1 MARNGVRYED
11 VQRAIDALLA
21 KGEAPS
27 VHKVR
32 EVLGTGSFT
41 TISEHL
47 REWRARREEN
57 RDLPPPRGMPEALQE
72 LAESLWEKAQA
83 SANESLAHYRQ
94 EAEGRVETA
103 REEAGETARRAEDAE
118 QRESAL
124 AAHLARTEQRL
135 EEQSGELA
143 RRESE
148 RDALAEREAKLATRQ
163 ARLESQLASLQQE
176 HERQAR
182 EQQQALTEQAARHQ
196 ERLALEEKR
205 HESSEARLM
214 GLLDEARRERQAA
227 DKGHAQQLQQLEA
240 RLERAQQL
248 VQEAR
253 GALAEEEKRH
263 RETEWARHRAEERTR
278 TLQHEK
284 DLMQARIDEQKH
296 LLEEQLRRLRD
307 LETQLLRRLWQAPL
321 PARSREE
328 GELPEEKAP
337 ENDEGPTEV
346 EPSDSRE

>member
-1 MARNGVRYED
+1 MARSGVRYED
-11 VQRAIDALLA
+11 VQRAIDALLE

-83 SANESLAHYRQ
+83 SANEALAHYRE
-94 EAEGRVETA
+94 EAEGRVDTA
-103 REEAGETARRAEDAE
+103 REEAGEALRRAEDAE

-148 RDALAEREAKLATRQ
+148 RDVLAEREAKLASRQ
-163 ARLESQLASLQQE
+163 TRLEAQLASLQQE
-176 HERQAR
+176 NERQAR

-196 ERLALEEKR
+196 ERLAREEKR

-214 GLLDEARRERQAA
+214 GLLDEARQERQAA
-227 DKGHAQQLQQLEA
+227 DKQQAQRLQQLEA

-263 RETEWARHRAEERTR
+263 RETEWARQQAEERTR
-278 TLQHEK
+278 TLQHEQA
-284 DLMQARIDEQKH
+284 LMQARIDEQKQ
-296 LLEEQLRRLRD
+296 LLEEQVRRLRD
-307 LETQLLRRLWQAPL
+307 LEAQLHRCLWQAPVA
-321 PARSREE
+321 ARPHQE
-328 GELPEEKAP
+328 AP
-337 ENDEGPTEV
+337 EDDEGPAGAG
-346 EPSDSRE
+346 PSRGDST

>member
-1 MARNGVRYED
+1 MARSGVRYED
-11 VQRAIDALLA
+11 VQRAIDALLE

-47 REWRARREEN
+47 REWRTRREEN

-72 LAESLWEKAQA
+72 LAESLWAKAQV
-83 SANESLAHYRQ
+83 SANEALAHYRQ

-103 REEAGETARRAEDAE
+103 REEAGEALRRAEDAE

-148 RDALAEREAKLATRQ
+148 RDVLAEREAKLATRQ
-163 ARLESQLASLQQE
+163 TRLEAQLASLQQE
-176 HERQAR
+176 HERQ
-182 EQQQALTEQAARHQ
+182 QALSEQAAHHQ
-196 ERLALEEKR
+196 ERLAREEKR

-214 GLLDEARRERQAA
+214 GLLDEARQERQTAE
-227 DKGHAQQLQQLEA
+227 KRHAQRLQQLEA
-240 RLERAQQL
+240 RLERAQQ
-248 VQEAR
+248 VAQEAR

-263 RETEWARHRAEERTR
+263 RETEWARLQAEERTR
-278 TLQHEK
+278 TLQHEQA
-284 DLMQARIDEQKH
+284 LMQARIDEQKQ
-296 LLEEQLRRLRD
+296 LLEEQVRRLRD
-307 LETQLLRRLWQAPL
+307 LETQLHRCLWQAPV
-321 PARSREE
+321 PARNREE
-328 GELPEEKAP
+328 VP
-337 ENDEGPTEV
+337 ENDEGPADAG
-346 EPSDSRE
+346 PSGAR